1 MIFFIGH
8 RPRGSREYR
17 SMSAPIRSSPDNLIG
32 TALRVLYGMRYS
44 DTCPF
49 AVRIALETRRSP
61 ERLLAASGRWNEAQL
76 IRLGEHP
83 RIGSPPLET
92 LLQASALPRT

>member
-1 MIFFIGH
+1 
-8 RPRGSREYR
+8 
-17 SMSAPIRSSPDNLIG
+17 MSAPIRSSPDNLIG

-61 ERLLAASGRWNEAQL
+61 ERLIAAPGRWNEA
-76 IRLGEHP
+76 RL
-83 RIGSPPLET
+83 IGSANIP
-92 LLQASALPRT
+92 ALVRRR

>member
-1 MIFFIGH
+1 MIFLIGSCT
-8 RPRGSREYR
+8 RGIREHR

-49 AVRIALETRRSP
+49 RRAY
-61 ERLLAASGRWNEAQL
+61 RA
-76 IRLGEHP
+76 
-83 RIGSPPLET
+83 
-92 LLQASALPRT
+92 